1 MEGKGAKR
9 GLKPE
14 NLDWASGALG
24 SYSGSFFKP
33 GFGDFSGIS
42 FSSGNW
48 DYCYTWKILNQDS
61 MDILGQEMGLRI
73 FINIQKFLE
82 KFCGG
87 GYVSKRRSRALN
99 IFAEELQFKNHQ

>member
-1 MEGKGAKR
+1 
-9 GLKPE
+9 
-14 NLDWASGALG
+14 
-24 SYSGSFFKP
+24 
-33 GFGDFSGIS
+33 
-42 FSSGNW
+42 
-48 DYCYTWKILNQDS
+48 
-61 MDILGQEMGLRI
+61 MDILGQEMGLRV